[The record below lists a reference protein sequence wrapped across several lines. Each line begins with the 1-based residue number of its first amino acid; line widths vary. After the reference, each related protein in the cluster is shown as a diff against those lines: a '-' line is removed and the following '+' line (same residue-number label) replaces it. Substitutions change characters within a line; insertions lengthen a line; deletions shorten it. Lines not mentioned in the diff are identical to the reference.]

1 MANNTTRIQLLS
13 LPQAVPGTTSIGYLD
28 VAEEVVVPVNYSAAD
43 IKEPGKRSGAFSK
56 TIKLPGTKNN
66 HNLLGQL
73 YDINVVQGTFDINK
87 LQPCHL
93 LQNNIPVVQ
102 NAYMQLVRV
111 NKKQMG
117 PMEDEWVEYEVVVKD
132 EVSDFFTK
140 LGAAELADLDFTAF
154 DHTITANDIINSFD
168 NTWVDG
174 YKYLGPWVDNPQPG
188 SPWFTINDWKP
199 AIYAKQYWEKI
210 HNEAGF
216 VYEWTTQAD
225 PFVQFDRLVI
235 PYNGDDKKI
244 SQAQNNANAVIAD
257 GPVQTFQPPA
267 PTPTLPSPNSIIDQ
281 QLIVNTEIQD
291 PFNLFDASN
300 SKYVVSTPVASPD
313 AIDFIFDVDFD
324 FNVINNVIGQ
334 NSYLFNPNSSYR
346 AVIRVVDL
354 NTGLIIGIAPLT
366 SYTQP
371 YQAGQIPNPSIPGQ
385 VLVPGLTTL
394 QGLTTTQT
402 SVSISN
408 LSSGTPIGFLFGI
421 ESNPSGNPVIYS
433 LSLNNS
439 FGAGQ
444 WEPQLNIYDVKL
456 TVKYNTESLV
466 FGSTVVMNDYIPNQI
481 KQSDFIK
488 SICMMYN
495 LIVDQDPNDTRK
507 LIYRHRD
514 DYYDSGTLRDWT
526 YKLDRQTPQT
536 LSFLPE
542 LFKKRMILTYK
553 DDDDVYNKA
562 YLDTTKETYG
572 MQEVIFE
579 NSYIKDIDRREI
591 IFSPTPMRPIQALG
605 VVAPLIPG
613 QNPDTGLRILIDNGD
628 IACSQYTIK
637 NYAGYEVP
645 ISFWPFLSHLNAD
658 YNPTFDINFG
668 VCEYYFYDIQQ
679 YTNNNLYNLFWKRTM
694 AQMNS
699 GKMLTALFAL
709 TPLDIQQMKLND
721 KIRIDNSYWNINRVI
736 DYDANSNSLTK
747 VELIS
752 IDDNL
757 QLPRFGKQSQVVAPW
772 APSGSQDSTTPVRP
786 TKPILDAATTQ
797 IKKSNLA
804 SSVINTDAPIDMY
817 GKRNVLGPDFSGVV
831 VASDIRADL
840 PGFYTQNWALN
851 SGGIEIVGTTIIDAG
866 ADVAIPPDKT
876 DPIDIIDGGLDIT
889 RPFSGTARTLTTRT
903 WIDGGLDR
911 V

>member
-1 MANNTTRIQLLS
+1 
-13 LPQAVPGTTSIGYLD
+13 
-28 VAEEVVVPVNYSAAD
+28 
-43 IKEPGKRSGAFSK
+43 
-56 TIKLPGTKNN
+56 
-66 HNLLGQL
+66 
-73 YDINVVQGTFDINK
+73 
-87 LQPCHL
+87 
-93 LQNNIPVVQ
+93 
-102 NAYMQLVRV
+102 
-111 NKKQMG
+111 
-117 PMEDEWVEYEVVVKD
+117 
-132 EVSDFFTK
+132 
-140 LGAAELADLDFTAF
+140 
-154 DHTITANDIINSFD
+154 
-168 NTWVDG
+168 
-174 YKYLGPWVDNPQPG
+174 
-188 SPWFTINDWKP
+188 
-199 AIYAKQYWEKI
+199 
-210 HNEAGF
+210 
-216 VYEWTTQAD
+216 
-225 PFVQFDRLVI
+225 
-235 PYNGDDKKI
+235 
-244 SQAQNNANAVIAD
+244 
-257 GPVQTFQPPA
+257 
-267 PTPTLPSPNSIIDQ
+267 
-281 QLIVNTEIQD
+281 
-291 PFNLFDASN
+291 
-300 SKYVVSTPVASPD
+300 
-313 AIDFIFDVDFD
+313 
-324 FNVINNVIGQ
+324 
-334 NSYLFNPNSSYR
+334 
-346 AVIRVVDL
+346 
-354 NTGLIIGIAPLT
+354 
-366 SYTQP
+366 
-371 YQAGQIPNPSIPGQ
+371 
-385 VLVPGLTTL
+385 
-394 QGLTTTQT
+394 
-402 SVSISN
+402 
-408 LSSGTPIGFLFGI
+408 
-421 ESNPSGNPVIYS
+421 
-433 LSLNNS
+433 
-439 FGAGQ
+439 
-444 WEPQLNIYDVKL
+444 
-456 TVKYNTESLV
+456 
-466 FGSTVVMNDYIPNQI
+466 
-481 KQSDFIK
+481 
-488 SICMMYN
+488 MMYN
-495 LIVDQDPNDTRK
+495 LIIDQDPNDTRK

-526 YKLDRQTPQT
+526 YKLDRETPQT

-542 LFKKRMILTYK
+542 LFKKRMILTYQ

-572 MQEVIFE
+572 MQEVVFE

-591 IFSPTPMRPIQALG
+591 IFSPTPMRPITQLG
-605 VVAPLIPG
+605 VIAPLIPG
-613 QNPDTGLRILIDNGD
+613 QNPSTGLRILIDNGG
-628 IACSQYTIK
+628 IPCPQYTIQ
-637 NYAGYEVP
+637 NYVGFDVP
-645 ISFWPFLSHLNAD
+645 VTDWPFLSHLNAD

-804 SSVINTDAPIDMY
+804 SSVINTDSPVDMY

-889 RPFSGTARTLTTRT
+889 RPFSGTPRTLTTRT

>member
-43 IKEPGKRSGAFSK
+43 IKEPGKRSGAFSR

-73 YDINVVQGTFDINK
+73 YDINIVQGTFDINK

-93 LQNNIPVVQ
+93 LQNNVPVVQ

-140 LGAAELADLDFTAF
+140 LGAAELGDLDFSAF
-154 DHTITANDIINSFD
+154 DHSASAQSITDSFD

-174 YKYLGPWVDNPQPG
+174 YKYLGPWVDNPQTG
-188 SPWFTINDWKP
+188 SPWFTLNDWKP

-235 PYNGDDKKI
+235 PYNGDDAKLN
-244 SQAQNNANAVIAD
+244 QGVNNANAVLAEGPAQTFNI
-257 GPVQTFQPPA
+257 GPVLNIWNV
-267 PTPTLPSPNSIIDQ
+267 TPQAIPLKFP
-281 QLIVNTEIQD
+281 TEIQD
-291 PFNLFDASN
+291 ALNLYDPLN
-300 SKYVVSTPVASPD
+300 SVYIPNSPVAAPNSLEFTFN
-313 AIDFIFDVDFD
+313 IDFD
-324 FNVINNVIGQ
+324 FIINNPTAGSIIQSG
-334 NSYLFNPNSSYR
+334 PNMR
-346 AVIRVVDL
+346 MRPEILIVNQTNGVVL
-354 NTGLIIGIAPLT
+354 ETVPLA
-366 SYTQP
+366 SYTP
-371 YQAGQIPNPSIPGQ
+371 GYPPGPVPATVPETLSAGANTVISQTQ
-385 VLVPGLTTL
+385 LQLTT
-394 QGLTTTQT
+394 
-402 SVSISN
+402 SISN
-408 LSSGTPIGFLFGI
+408 ISAGTPIGFRLRVGVD
-421 ESNPSGNPVIYS
+421 PT
-433 LSLNNS
+433 
-439 FGAGQ
+439 GATVSYITT
-444 WEPQLNIYDVKL
+444 PPNAAFTTFTPIINIYNPIELSIKFNSETIV
-456 TVKYNTESLV
+456 YNQPILI
-466 FGSTVVMNDYIPNQI
+466 NDYIPSQV

-495 LIVDQDPNDTRK
+495 LIIDQDPNDTRK

-526 YKLDRQTPQT
+526 YKLDRETPQT

-542 LFKKRMILTYK
+542 LFKKRMILTYQ

-572 MQEVIFE
+572 MQEVVFE

-591 IFSPTPMRPIQALG
+591 IFSPTPMRPIQQLG
-605 VVAPLIPG
+605 VIAPLIPG
-613 QNPDTGLRILIDNGD
+613 QNPSTGLRILIDNGG
-628 IACSQYTIK
+628 IPCHPYTIQ
-637 NYAGYEVP
+637 NYVGFDVP
-645 ISFWPFLSHLNAD
+645 VTDWPFLSHLNAD

-709 TPLDIQQMKLND
+709 TPLDIQQMKMND
-721 KIRIDNSYWNINRVI
+721 KIRIDNSYWNINKVI

-772 APSGSQDSTTPVRP
+772 APSSTQDSTTPVRP
-786 TKPILDAATTQ
+786 TKPVLDAATTQ

-804 SSVINTDAPIDMY
+804 SSVINTDAPVDMY
-817 GKRNVLGPDFSGVV
+817 GKRNVLGPDFAGVV

-889 RPFSGTARTLTTRT
+889 RPFSGIPRTLTTRT